1 MCVRRQVGQRQLA
14 SGSAG
19 SGTRGSSRHQQ
30 VFAPQCARHSKAA
43 PHFGQRVVSVWRLM
57 GGVSREEREGGE
69 GIFPRF
75 LLRHLRG
82 LRAKFFTRKSVPLDE
97 CGRVCDC
104 FARLKY
110 AAEVG
115 PPSCGPTRGTQ
126 IPGGN
131 RDGAHGVRVNN
142 RRPGHFQDR
151 ARQLTSPALGGLCP
165 CCSSARGVVSAGGC
179 WPVRPIRPARR
190 LAPTHPPGGRS
201 CASPGWTTS
210 RRSATSRRSDR
221 KSTRLNSSHRT

>member
-82 LRAKFFTRKSVPLDE
+82 LRATKFAQNVAVTPSRKLVP
-97 CGRVCDC
+97 
-104 FARLKY
+104 
-110 AAEVG
+110 
-115 PPSCGPTRGTQ
+115 
-126 IPGGN
+126 
-131 RDGAHGVRVNN
+131 GA
-142 RRPGHFQDR
+142 
-151 ARQLTSPALGGLCP
+151 GL
-165 CCSSARGVVSAGGC
+165 
-179 WPVRPIRPARR
+179 W
-190 LAPTHPPGGRS
+190 
-201 CASPGWTTS
+201 
-210 RRSATSRRSDR
+210 RSAVANV
-221 KSTRLNSSHRT
+221 L